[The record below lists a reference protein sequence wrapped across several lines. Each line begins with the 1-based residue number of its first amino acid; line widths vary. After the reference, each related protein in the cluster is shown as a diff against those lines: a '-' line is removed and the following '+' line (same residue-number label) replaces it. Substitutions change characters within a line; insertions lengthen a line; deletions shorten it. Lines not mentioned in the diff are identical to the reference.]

1 MNNGGERLVE
11 DGRGIALEEICKMK
25 SATGYVNVG
34 ILIGQCTL
42 AVALSG
48 CAGPRMAAPSDVAS
62 SSDVLP
68 VSDRSHASGA
78 FVNEGF
84 KLGPYTIA
92 DVDRKWDSS
101 SGVSVGPWGK
111 ETKTTG
117 FSFTLAGGDTQLK
130 GKCESVLEKQH
141 VLSLGGS
148 FDWGSTTIA
157 CSCEGGAG
165 KASLVLS
172 KDANKLTIGEATY
185 PIQQVHSVVGGG
197 NQSAPSGFR
206 ADSDGPLGAV
216 EVLYPGQVWLKKGLD
231 EPTRGNVSCLFT
243 GLMLYKP
250 PSDN

>member
-1 MNNGGERLVE
+1 MTNSGKGL
-11 DGRGIALEEICKMK
+11 LM
-25 SATGYVNVG
+25 
-34 ILIGQCTL
+34 GQC
-42 AVALSG
+42 ALLMLLGG
-48 CAGPRMAAPSDVAS
+48 CAGPRMAAPSDVSGS
-62 SSDVLP
+62 SEVLA
-68 VSDRSHASGA
+68 VGDRSRASGA

-84 KLGPYTIA
+84 KLGPYAIA

-101 SGVSVGPWGK
+101 SGVSAGPWGK

-117 FSFTLAGGDTQLK
+117 FSFTLAGGDTKLK
-130 GKCESVLEKQH
+130 GKCASELKKQSVLG
-141 VLSLGGS
+141 LGGS

-157 CSCEGGAG
+157 CSCEGGSD

-172 KDANKLTIGEATY
+172 KDTNKLTIGTTEY
-185 PIQQVHSVVGGG
+185 PVQQIHSVEGGG
-197 NQSAPSGFR
+197 DQSTPSGFR

-231 EPTRGNVSCLFT
+231 EPTRGSVSCLFT

>member
-1 MNNGGERLVE
+1 
-11 DGRGIALEEICKMK
+11 MK
-25 SATGYVNVG
+25 QLNQG
-34 ILIGQCTL
+34 LLLGQCALLLTL
-42 AVALSG
+42 SA
-48 CAGPRMAAPSDVAS
+48 CAGPRMAAPADVSS

-68 VSDRSHASGA
+68 VSERSHASGA

-117 FSFTLAGGDTQLK
+117 FSFTLAGSGAKLK
-130 GKCESVLEKQH
+130 GKCESVLEKQS

-157 CSCEGGAG
+157 CSCEGNTD

-172 KDANKLTIGEATY
+172 KDANKLTVGSADY
-185 PIQQVHSVVGGG
+185 PIQPIHSVIGGG
-197 NQSAPSGFR
+197 DQSAPSGFR
-206 ADSDGPLGAV
+206 ADSEGPVAAV

-231 EPTRGNVSCLFT
+231 EPTRSNLSCLFT

>member
-1 MNNGGERLVE
+1 
-11 DGRGIALEEICKMK
+11 MK
-25 SATGYVNVG
+25 YREQGW
-34 ILIGQCTL
+34 LIGQCALLL
-42 AVALSG
+42 ALGA
-48 CAGPRMAAPSDVAS
+48 CAGPRMAAPSDVS
-62 SSDVLP
+62 SSSEVLP
-68 VSDRSHASGA
+68 VSERSRASGA
-78 FVNEGF
+78 LVNEGF

-111 ETKTTG
+111 ESKTTG
-117 FSFTLAGGDTQLK
+117 FSFTLAGGDTKLK
-130 GKCESVLEKQH
+130 GKCESVLQKQS

-157 CSCEGGAG
+157 CSCEGGAE

-172 KDANKLTIGEATY
+172 KDANKLTLGGTDFLL
-185 PIQQVHSVVGGG
+185 QQIRGVVGGSD
-197 NQSAPSGFR
+197 QSTPSGFR
-206 ADSDGPLGAV
+206 ADSDAPLGAV
-216 EVLYPGQVWLKKGLD
+216 EVLYPGQVWLKKGLA

>member
-1 MNNGGERLVE
+1 MK
-11 DGRGIALEEICKMK
+11 GIVMEYLSK
-25 SATGYVNVG
+25 G
-34 ILIGQCTL
+34 LLFGQCALL
-42 AVALSG
+42 AALSA
-48 CAGPRMAAPSDVAS
+48 CAGPRMAAPSDVSGAS
-62 SSDVLP
+62 EVLL
-68 VSDRSHASGA
+68 VSDRSRASGA

-84 KLGPYTIA
+84 KLGPYAIA

-101 SGVSVGPWGK
+101 SSTSVGPWGK

-117 FSFTLAGGDTQLK
+117 FSFTLAGGDSKLT
-130 GKCESVLEKQH
+130 GKCESVLNKQS

-157 CSCEGGAG
+157 CSCEGGTD

-172 KDANKLTIGEATY
+172 KEASKLTIGSTDY
-185 PIQQVHSVVGGG
+185 PIQQIHSVVGGG
-197 NQSAPSGFR
+197 DQSAPTGFR
-206 ADSDGPLGAV
+206 ADSDAPLGAV

-231 EPTRGNVSCLFT
+231 EPTRSNVSCLFT